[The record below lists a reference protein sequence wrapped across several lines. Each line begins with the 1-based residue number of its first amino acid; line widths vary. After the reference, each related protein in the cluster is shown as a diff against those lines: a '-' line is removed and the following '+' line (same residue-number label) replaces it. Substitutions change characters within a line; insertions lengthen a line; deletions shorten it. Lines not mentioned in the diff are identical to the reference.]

1 MAATANASGVGVY
14 KVEPMDEDEINEYYE
29 TEAEAEAEA
38 EIKEETHD
46 QKYNEMAQQQGTQ
59 DMSTGEHPFEGRT

>member
-1 MAATANASGVGVY
+1 MMAAASGVGVY
-14 KVEPMDEDEINEYYE
+14 KDEPMDEDEINEYY
-29 TEAEAEAEA
+29 EAEAEA